1 MIEFRDVTKDYDGKL
16 ALNHLNLTLE
26 SGEIVGL
33 IGHNGAGKS
42 TTIKSL
48 VSVINPTQ
56 GQIFVDGKELSSNR
70 LEIKKKNR
78 LCS

>member
-1 MIEFRDVTKDYDGKL
+1 MIEFKDVTKVYEGTV
-16 ALNHLNLTLE
+16 ALNQLNLTLQ

-48 VSVINPTQ
+48 VSVINP
-56 GQIFVDGKELSSNR
+56 SS
-70 LEIKKKNR
+70 
-78 LCS
+78 